1 MDRSLFVNFLNS
13 SSFYPQYYSVNKN
26 TSHYAEKNYI
36 ICIISFIIS
45 FSLELNMEL
54 PAVQQQ
60 PSGTASTEQ
69 VIVYKGLI
77 NQSIKDLI

>member
-1 MDRSLFVNFLNS
+1 M
-13 SSFYPQYYSVNKN
+13 QK
-26 TSHYAEKNYI
+26 KK
-36 ICIISFIIS
+36 IISLALHFIIS

-60 PSGTASTEQ
+60 PIGTASTEQ

>member
-1 MDRSLFVNFLNS
+1 M
-13 SSFYPQYYSVNKN
+13 QK
-26 TSHYAEKNYI
+26 K
-36 ICIISFIIS
+36 IISLALHFIVS

-60 PSGTASTEQ
+60 PIGTASTEQ
-69 VIVYKGLI
+69 VIVYKGSI